1 MNEVSNEQLVNN
13 QNVGNQVPN
22 QPSNNNKSSNGLMVV
37 IIILLLALIGV
48 VVYAFILK
56 STDKNESSNNNTENN
71 TIQQP
76 QNNETKQNVNND
88 NNSTKKDEVTVN
100 LADYKKVYDEFI
112 TYGLFYKVDEF
123 DGKLADE
130 KLTYNTISNS
140 YFLDLA
146 IRELVDNKKMIE
158 GDYDLKDDH
167 MYYAKVSS
175 TDVDNKI
182 KELFGNIKYNNQSTY
197 FYKYNSNDGYYYIP
211 GIGGTTTFD
220 NKEQAVSVPIK
231 VTTSGDMLYIYG
243 VVGVLDFKN
252 TKMYTSLNKS
262 KEMSVKIKDCAL
274 DVASA
279 CTFDGKEIEEY
290 MKTNQNNFS
299 QYKYSFKKVG
309 TNYQFINIEKIS

>member
-1 MNEVSNEQLVNN
+1 MNEVNNYNNEQPVNN
-13 QNVGNQVPN
+13 QNNY

-37 IIILLLALIGV
+37 IIILLLALIVV

-56 STDKNESSNNNTENN
+56 PTDKKENKTTNNGTTNNEV
-71 TIQQP
+71 QP
-76 QNNETKQNVNND
+76 QNNETVEKE
-88 NNSTKKDEVTVN
+88 TEVN
-100 LADYKKVYDEFI
+100 LSDYKTVYDKFI
-112 TYGLFYKVDEF
+112 TYDLFYKIDNF

-130 KLTYNTISNS
+130 NLTYNTISNS

-146 IRELVDNKKMIE
+146 IRELVDNKKIIE
-158 GDYDLKDDH
+158 GDFDLKDDN

-175 TDVDNKI
+175 KDVDNKI

-197 FYKYNSNDGYYYIP
+197 FYKYNSNDSYYYIP

-220 NKEQAVSVPIK
+220 NKDQAVSVPIK
-231 VTTSGDMLYIYG
+231 ATTSGDMVYIYG

-252 TKMYTSLNKS
+252 TKMYTSLNKT
-262 KEMSVKIKDCAL
+262 KEISVKIKDCAL
-274 DVASA
+274 NIASA

-290 MKTNQNNFS
+290 MKSNQNNFS